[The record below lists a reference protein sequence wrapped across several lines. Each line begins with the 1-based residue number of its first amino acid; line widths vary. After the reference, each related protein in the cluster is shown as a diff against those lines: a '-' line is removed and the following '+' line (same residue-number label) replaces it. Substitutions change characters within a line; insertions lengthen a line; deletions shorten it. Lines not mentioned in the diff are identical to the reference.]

1 MPGADQALAFH
12 LLRISPISVA
22 LIPSLLICRAAV
34 LDLCDKPVGRGVII
48 LPARC
53 LVCVE
58 QSLVRYMT

>member
-1 MPGADQALAFH
+1 M
-12 LLRISPISVA
+12 SVA

-34 LDLCDKPVGRGVII
+34 LDLCDKPVGRGVTI